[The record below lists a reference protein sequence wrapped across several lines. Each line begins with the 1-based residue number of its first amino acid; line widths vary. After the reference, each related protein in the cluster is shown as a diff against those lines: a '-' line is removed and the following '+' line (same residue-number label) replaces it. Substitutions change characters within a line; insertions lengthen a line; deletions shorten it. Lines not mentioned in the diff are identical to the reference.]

1 MQMIKKI
8 AFFFI
13 ILLSLSACDK
23 AFVNGDLDGMWRLEK
38 VEFRGE
44 DILPENI
51 FFSFQRHI
59 VMFGRYYNEGTP
71 FLYMGTF
78 AHEEGK
84 MTMTGFK
91 EYPGIADVCDESV
104 LESFYIYDAAGVVF
118 EVESLSDEYMVLVAG
133 ERVYSFRKW

>member
-1 MQMIKKI
+1 
-8 AFFFI
+8 
-13 ILLSLSACDK
+13 
-23 AFVNGDLDGMWRLEK
+23 
-38 VEFRGE
+38 
-44 DILPENI
+44 
-51 FFSFQRHI
+51 
-59 VMFGRYYNEGTP
+59 MFGRYYSEGTP

-104 LESFYIYDAAGVVF
+104 LGSFYIYDAAGVVV
-118 EVESLSDEYMVLVAG
+118 EVESLSNEYMVLVAG